1 MTYPPLKYPIG
12 LQNFPALRRDGYVY
26 VDKTDYIRQLVTMG
40 KYYFLSR
47 PRRFG
52 KSLFISTIE
61 TYFRGERELFDG
73 LKIAEW
79 ETEWESYPIFHL
91 DLSGENYKDT
101 ATLYQVLEY
110 FLNGIDRTYG
120 ISTVA
125 ESTPSLRLRSAISQV
140 TSLMGKQVVVL
151 IDEYDTPLTQ
161 AINDPQLQDEFR
173 AILKAF
179 YGVLKPMDGNIKF
192 AMLTGVT
199 RFSKVSI
206 FSDLNNLRDI
216 SFHPDFNAI
225 CGISE
230 SELRDTFTTA
240 VEDFAEKTS
249 RPAADIFSQLR
260 TSYDGYHF
268 ADPATTEGIY
278 NPFSLL
284 NALVAQSI
292 DDYWFET
299 GTPTYLV
306 RLLKESNYDLSC
318 LNNIKVSPDE
328 LMGTDLAMT
337 DPVPLM
343 YQCGYLT
350 IRHLDKEFGLYS
362 LGYPNQEVKRG
373 FTRFL
378 LPFYTSIQNGHGG
391 SSLIISFVREIRDGN
406 IDAFMNRLKSLF
418 ADFPYDQVRDVE
430 LHYHN
435 VLYLVF
441 TLMGFYTRT
450 EYRTSRGRA
459 DLIVFTA
466 DIIYIFEFKLDKT
479 AVKALAQIDDMEY
492 ALPFETDGRRIV
504 KIGVNF
510 SSAIRNIDSWIAE

>member
-1 MTYPPLKYPIG
+1 MTQKYPIG

-26 VDKTDYIRQLVTMG
+26 VDKTAYIRQLVTMG

-61 TYFRGERELFDG
+61 AYFRGERELFEG

-79 ETEWESYPIFHL
+79 EKEWENYPVFRL
-91 DLSGENYKDT
+91 DLSGENYKDS
-101 ATLYQVLEY
+101 ATLYQVLHH

-120 ISTVA
+120 ISTA
-125 ESTPSLRLRSAISQV
+125 DEPTPSLRLKTAIGQV
-140 TSLMGKQVVVL
+140 TSLTGKQVVVL

-161 AINDPQLQDEFR
+161 AIHDPKLQDEFR
-173 AILKAF
+173 SILKAF
-179 YGVLKPMDGNIKF
+179 YGVLKPMDGDIKF

-230 SELRDTFTTA
+230 SELKATFTTA
-240 VEDFAEKTS
+240 VEEFAEKIS
-249 RPAADIFSQLR
+249 CPATNLFSQLR
-260 TSYDGYHF
+260 SSYDGYHF
-268 ADPATTEGIY
+268 ADPSTTEGIY

-284 NALVAQSI
+284 NALVARSI

-306 RLLKESNYDLSC
+306 GLLKEKHYELDR
-318 LNNIKVSPDE
+318 LNDIHVSSDE
-328 LMGTDLAMT
+328 LTGTDIAMT
-337 DPVPLM
+337 DPIPLM
-343 YQCGYLT
+343 YQSGYLT
-350 IRHLDKEFGLYS
+350 IRHLDKEFGLYT
-362 LGYPNQEVKRG
+362 LGYPNQEVKKA

-378 LPFYTSIQNGHGG
+378 LPFYTSIQSGRGG
-391 SSLIISFVREIRDGN
+391 SSLIIAFVKDIRQGN
-406 IDAFMNRLKSLF
+406 IGNFMDRLKSLF

-441 TLMGFYTRT
+441 TLMGYYTRT

-459 DLIVFTA
+459 DLVVFT
-466 DIIYIFEFKLDKT
+466 DSIIYIFEFKLDKS
-479 AVKALAQIDDMEY
+479 AKQALAQINDKDY
-492 ALPFETDGRRIV
+492 ALPFTTDGRRIV

-510 SSAIRNIDSWIAE
+510 SSSKRNIDSWIAE